1 MSNSKALEQIFT
13 SNCLPGWLVDSHFL
27 SFTQQLGHFLSNNFI
42 INYLRAKT
50 DQNKWF
56 RERNVKNL
64 NHNCKNFRT
73 SELIRRVSRYEKMP
87 LTAHLAI
94 GWSVFSICLI
104 GSLIFSWLFVLWL
117 RSVRENESSGFT
129 NLIISLCLCITIV
142 SALLVPVDVF
152 LVSSMKNADGSYQ
165 VLKGKNKHQ
174 SHNSSDTYDQNSLI
188 FNLLDI

>member
-1 MSNSKALEQIFT
+1 MRRKKCWKCQKSKPQFKK
-13 SNCLPGWLVDSHFL
+13 S
-27 SFTQQLGHFLSNNFI
+27 QNFG
-42 INYLRAKT
+42 
-50 DQNKWF
+50 F
-56 RERNVKNL
+56 
-64 NHNCKNFRT
+64 
-73 SELIRRVSRYEKMP
+73 RRVSRYEKMP

-94 GWSVFSICLI
+94 GWSVFAICLI

-165 VLKGKNKHQ
+165 VHKWKNKH
-174 SHNSSDTYDQNSLI
+174 
-188 FNLLDI
+188 

>member
-1 MSNSKALEQIFT
+1 MSVWCTKALEQIFT
-13 SNCLPGWLVDSHFL
+13 NNCLIVRWVEAHLL
-27 SFTQQLGHFLSNNFI
+27 SFTQHLGHFLSNNFLI
-42 INYLRAKT
+42 HYLRAKT

-56 RERNVKNL
+56 REERNVKNL
-64 NHNCKNFRT
+64 NRSCKKRQNFGF
-73 SELIRRVSRYEKMP
+73 RRVSRYEKMP

-94 GWSVFSICLI
+94 GWSVFAICLI

-165 VLKGKNKHQ
+165 VKGKR
-174 SHNSSDTYDQNSLI
+174 SINSTNPFRTYL
-188 FNLLDI
+188 

>member
-1 MSNSKALEQIFT
+1 MSVSNSKALEQIFT
-13 SNCLPGWLVDSHFL
+13 SNCLPGWLVDSHLL
-27 SFTQQLGHFLSNNFI
+27 SFTQHLGHFLSNNFI

-56 RERNVKNL
+56 RKKSLKETKRRKKCQKFKPQL
-64 NHNCKNFRT
+64 QKRQNFIFR
-73 SELIRRVSRYEKMP
+73 SVSRYEKMP

-165 VLKGKNKHQ
+165 VHRN
-174 SHNSSDTYDQNSLI
+174 
-188 FNLLDI
+188 

>member
-1 MSNSKALEQIFT
+1 MPKLIKTNDSEIKEVRRKKRQKSKPQFKK
-13 SNCLPGWLVDSHFL
+13 S
-27 SFTQQLGHFLSNNFI
+27 QNFG
-42 INYLRAKT
+42 
-50 DQNKWF
+50 F
-56 RERNVKNL
+56 
-64 NHNCKNFRT
+64 
-73 SELIRRVSRYEKMP
+73 RRVSRYEKMP

-94 GWSVFSICLI
+94 GWSVFAICLI

-165 VLKGKNKHQ
+165 VHKGKNKHQ
-174 SHNSSDTYDQNSLI
+174 SHKASNTYDQNSLI
-188 FNLLDI
+188 SNLLNI